1 MKRILTGIIS
11 AGITIGVIAAWI
23 IWSNSSFEETVY
35 AMESYKIEET
45 VRVIVLADLHQRS
58 FGPDNETLLDRVRA
72 LRPDLLLIAGDLVNK
87 GDPDWDYAVGL
98 CRELA
103 EIAPVYYAMG
113 NHENE
118 ALYGQDLNK
127 KFLDGAALGEDPENV
142 PLLLE
147 LAQTEK
153 GTNRD
158 AVLEAL
164 AGQDGEVVAA
174 FWAQEL
180 EKHSQSVRFLDSSN
194 TDWAIQLVTSGL
206 RQRLE
211 KFLGGGNC
219 PTYEEGTA
227 LTAWCWALGRKDS
240 PVMLD
245 FWRWADSHMEEIDQ
259 IITDRPPPEEWKKRL
274 EDSKVQLLCRSEQAQ
289 A

>member
-23 IWSNSSFEETVY
+23 IWSNSSFEETFY

-58 FGPDNETLLDRVRA
+58 FGPDNETLLGRVRA

-87 GDPDWDYAVGL
+87 GNPDWDYAVGL

-127 KFLDGAALGEDPENV
+127 KFLDGAALGPGG
-142 PLLLE
+142 LLPPAPGPAGLGGPGGDRGRP
-147 LAQTEK
+147 AAK
-153 GTNRD
+153 RGRD
-158 AVLEAL
+158 GRGEGRR
-164 AGQDGEVVAA
+164 GQDRRPEH
-174 FWAQEL
+174 QR
-180 EKHSQSVRFLDSSN
+180 Q
-194 TDWAIQLVTSGL
+194 QLLAPL
-206 RQRLE
+206 RAVCHPLR
-211 KFLGGGNC
+211 GGGPGDVQNSHL
-219 PTYEEGTA
+219 PPAGAGDGVYS
-227 LTAWCWALGRKDS
+227 GR
-240 PVMLD
+240 
-245 FWRWADSHMEEIDQ
+245 RH
-259 IITDRPPPEEWKKRL
+259 
-274 EDSKVQLLCRSEQAQ
+274 
-289 A
+289 

>member
-23 IWSNSSFEETVY
+23 IWSNSSFEETFY

-127 KFLDGAALGEDPENV
+127 KFLDGAALGEDPE
-142 PLLLE
+142 E
-147 LAQTEK
+147 
-153 GTNRD
+153 
-158 AVLEAL
+158 
-164 AGQDGEVVAA
+164 
-174 FWAQEL
+174 W
-180 EKHSQSVRFLDSSN
+180 RF
-194 TDWAIQLVTSGL
+194 I
-206 RQRLE
+206 
-211 KFLGGGNC
+211 
-219 PTYEEGTA
+219 
-227 LTAWCWALGRKDS
+227 
-240 PVMLD
+240 
-245 FWRWADSHMEEIDQ
+245 
-259 IITDRPPPEEWKKRL
+259 WK
-274 EDSKVQLLCRSEQAQ
+274 
-289 A
+289 